1 MSRKIHLA
9 LHPYGVGGP
18 GQHGLWK
25 DPSIAKNASIDI
37 NYYIRQAQAAEH
49 ALFDALFIVDSQ
61 FINATY
67 PAHYL
72 NRLEPLTM
80 LSAVATHTK
89 HLGLVGTASSTY
101 NSPFNLAR
109 RFGSLDHISGGRAGW
124 NVVTSFDTGTSRNY
138 GLAEHLDYATRY
150 GRALEA
156 VHVVRGLW
164 DSYEDDAFPADVES
178 GVFLDATKLHALDHV
193 GEHLRVAGPLNLSR
207 SAQGQP
213 VIFQAG
219 VSEEGRHLAAQVAEG
234 IYAPGGSLEDARAY
248 YADIKRRTA
257 AAGRNPEHIKIFIHG
272 GPIVRGTDED
282 AERRSREIF
291 QEDNDF
297 DRNVALLG
305 RAFGAHDFSQY
316 DLDAPFPDVAH
327 LAERGGRTGAAKIIE
342 RASAGGLTL
351 RQVVQTFNEYRQSPF
366 VGAPGTVAD
375 AIERWFA
382 AGTFDGI
389 NLAFRNDEDLERFV
403 DGVVPLLQQRGL
415 FRTEYESDT
424 LRGNLGLP
432 FPINRHTRERNLV
445 DA

>member
-1 MSRKIHLA
+1 
-9 LHPYGVGGP
+9 
-18 GQHGLWK
+18 
-25 DPSIAKNASIDI
+25 
-37 NYYIRQAQAAEH
+37 
-49 ALFDALFIVDSQ
+49 
-61 FINATY
+61 
-67 PAHYL
+67 
-72 NRLEPLTM
+72 
-80 LSAVATHTK
+80 
-89 HLGLVGTASSTY
+89 
-101 NSPFNLAR
+101 
-109 RFGSLDHISGGRAGW
+109 
-124 NVVTSFDTGTSRNY
+124 
-138 GLAEHLDYATRY
+138 
-150 GRALEA
+150 
-156 VHVVRGLW
+156 
-164 DSYEDDAFPADVES
+164 
-178 GVFLDATKLHALDHV
+178 
-193 GEHLRVAGPLNLSR
+193 
-207 SAQGQP
+207 

-272 GPIVRGTDED
+272 GPIVRGTDEE

>member
-1 MSRKIHLA
+1 MTRKIHLA

-25 DPSIAKNASIDI
+25 DPSVAKNASIDI
-37 NYYIRQAQAAEH
+37 GYYIQQAQAAEH

-72 NRLEPLTM
+72 NRLEPLTL
-80 LSAVATHTK
+80 LSAVATHTR
-89 HLGLVGTASSTY
+89 HIGLVGTASSTY

-138 GLAEHLDYATRY
+138 GFDEHFDYATRY

-156 VHVVRGLW
+156 VQVIRGLW
-164 DSYEDDAFPADVES
+164 DSYEDDAFPADVER
-178 GVFLDATKLHALDHV
+178 GVFLDPAKLHALDHA
-193 GEHLRVAGPLNLSR
+193 GEHFRVAGPLNLSR
-207 SAQGQP
+207 SPQGQP

-219 VSEEGRHLAAQVAEG
+219 VSEEGRTLAAQVAEG
-234 IYAPGGSLEDARAY
+234 IYAPGGSLEDAKAY
-248 YADIKRRTA
+248 YTDIKRRTA
-257 AAGRNPEHIKIFIHG
+257 EAGRDPEHIKIFIHG
-272 GPIVRGTDED
+272 GPIVRGTD
-282 AERRSREIF
+282 AQAQRRAREIF
-291 QEDNDF
+291 DEDNDF
-297 DRNVALLG
+297 EASLALLG
-305 RAFGAHDFSQY
+305 RSFGAHDFSRY

-342 RASAGGLTL
+342 RARAGGLTL
-351 RQVVQTFNEYRQSPF
+351 RQVVQTVQEYRQSPF
-366 VGAPGTVAD
+366 VGAPDTVAET
-375 AIERWFA
+375 IERWFR
-382 AGTFDGI
+382 AGTLDGI
-389 NLAFRNDEDLERFV
+389 NLAFRNNEDLERFV
-403 DGVVPLLQQRGL
+403 DGVVPLLQRRGL

-432 FPINRHTRERNLV
+432 VPANRYSRNLV
-445 DA
+445 GA